1 METGD
6 DLVLSDTAV
15 RELGMSQWAVLKA
28 MQRGRLPAK
37 KIGRQWFIKREDLE
51 AFKAKRP
58 KHRRST

>member
-1 METGD
+1 M
-6 DLVLSDTAV
+6 LSDTAV